1 MPSFE
6 TRSECTM
13 LNCGGPEGEGAL
25 GFRLLALRQLVQHV
39 RGFVHPAALAVGLG
53 PHFRS
58 SRGQPRSVHRG
69 GHGLGITGRI
79 SRCRPSALKGRQ
91 HPHRVNGLRPRSL
104 AQSCTW
110 RRSFAGNWDSSS
122 VTGGHA
128 GPAHEGDRRTM
139 NMHADEESDEGIVPM
154 KRAFDEAAVSA
165 HGRDRLRGWAYRIRT
180 LMCREKIHL
189 FDKSREFGFKRARP
203 DRRGLMGE

>member
-1 MPSFE
+1 
-6 TRSECTM
+6 
-13 LNCGGPEGEGAL
+13 
-25 GFRLLALRQLVQHV
+25 
-39 RGFVHPAALAVGLG
+39 
-53 PHFRS
+53 
-58 SRGQPRSVHRG
+58 
-69 GHGLGITGRI
+69 
-79 SRCRPSALKGRQ
+79 
-91 HPHRVNGLRPRSL
+91 
-104 AQSCTW
+104 
-110 RRSFAGNWDSSS
+110 